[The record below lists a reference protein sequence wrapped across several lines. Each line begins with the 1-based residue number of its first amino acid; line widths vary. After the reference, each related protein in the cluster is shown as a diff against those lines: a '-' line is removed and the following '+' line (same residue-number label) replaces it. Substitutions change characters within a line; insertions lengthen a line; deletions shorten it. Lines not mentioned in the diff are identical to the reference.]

1 MGNCILVGC
10 DLHDANMLLKVAVGA
25 GAVEQRLWRNTSG
38 GRRVMI
44 RDLQRRAQRAGAE
57 RVVLAYEASSLGF
70 GLHDELTA
78 SGIECHVLAPTKIAR
93 SVQDRREKTDERDAQ
108 RLLDLVRAHVL
119 AGNRLP
125 SVWIPDQQTRDDR
138 ELVRARL
145 DVSHKLT
152 GVKTQVRTLLKR
164 NGVSAPES
172 AGKSWTVG
180 YRAWVA
186 RLAGGAGALAWGAR
200 LALGSLLRQLDFLE
214 KEGEGLNAHIGE
226 LAGNARYAEPA
237 QALQAMPGV
246 GLLTAMVFLT
256 EMGDLGRFANRRQ
269 VGAYLG
275 LVPSSHES
283 GASNDRKGHITHQGP
298 SRVRKVLCQA
308 AWARIRWDQAEG
320 TVYERIAEKNPRH
333 RKVAVVALMRRLAVQ
348 MWHVG
353 QAAQERSGAVSSKV
367 AV

>member
-1 MGNCILVGC
+1 MGDCILVGC
-10 DLHDANMLLKVAVGA
+10 DLHDENMLLKVAVGA
-25 GAVEQRLWRNTSG
+25 GAVRQQLWRNSAA
-38 GRRVMI
+38 GRRAMI
-44 RDLQRRAQRAGAE
+44 RGLRREAE
-57 RVVLAYEASSLGF
+57 RVGANRVVFAYEASGLGF
-70 GLHDELTA
+70 GLYDELTA
-78 SGIECHVLAPTKIAR
+78 SGIECQVLAPTKIAR
-93 SVQDRREKTDERDAQ
+93 SAQDRREKTDARDAQ

-145 DVSHKLT
+145 DTSHKLT

-164 NGVSAPES
+164 NGVSAPGA

-186 RLAGGAGALAWGAR
+186 SLAGGGEALRWGAR
-200 LALGSLLRQLDFLE
+200 LALGSLLRQLVFLE
-214 KEGEGLNAHIGE
+214 QEAAGLDAHIAE
-226 LAGNARYAEPA
+226 LAGSARYAPPA
-237 QALQAMPGV
+237 RELQALPGV

-256 EMGDLGRFANRRQ
+256 EMGALGRFANRRQ

-275 LVPSSHES
+275 LVPSSRES
-283 GASNDRKGHITHQGP
+283 GESSDRKGHITRQGP
-298 SRVRKVLCQA
+298 ARVRKVLCQA
-308 AWARIRWDQAEG
+308 AWARIRWDRSEG
-320 TVYERIAEKNPRH
+320 TVYARIAERNPKH

-353 QAAQERSGAVSSKV
+353 QQAQERSGALPAEA